1 MNDASRTRP
10 EIALL
15 DAVRAAARQEQFLD
29 VVSAEDARTRFEH
42 HLDLSPLGA
51 ERVLLA
57 DALGR
62 LLAHDIAAP
71 IDVPPFDRANVD
83 GFALRA
89 ADTAGATEATPR
101 RLVLNAE
108 VLACGHAPK
117 LTVAPGTAT
126 TIATGGVV
134 PRGADAVVMIENTE
148 LIDAA
153 APAIDLRRTAAAGQ
167 FISYAGSDIARGE
180 TLLRRGANIS
190 SREIGMLAACGFAQ
204 VDVVR
209 RPKVAVL
216 STGDELV
223 ALGKLLRSGA
233 VYDSNGA
240 ILAAAVTEAG
250 GEPVALGAFPDD
262 ETALEDAVRDALA
275 SCDMVVL
282 SGGTSKGAGDLSH
295 RIVSRLGAPG
305 VIVHGVA
312 LKPGKPLCLAVVD
325 EKPIV
330 VLPGFPTSAIFT
342 FHAFVAPVIRA
353 KAGLPPEAAVT
364 VDATVPVRI
373 PSELGRKEFVLVAL
387 VAGENGPIAFPIA
400 KGSGSVT
407 TFSQADGFLEIDALR
422 TSVDPGT
429 QAKVTRIGQ
438 ARAPDLVIAGS
449 HCVAL
454 DAVLSALSEQGFAAR
469 TIAIGSMGGV
479 AAARRGECDL
489 APIHLMD
496 PATGI
501 YNEQY
506 AKDGLALVRGW
517 QRMQGVVFR
526 NGDARFDGKTA
537 PDALKA
543 ALGDPDCIIVNRN
556 AGAGTRILIDQLLG
570 AARPP
575 GYGNQPRSH
584 NAVAAAVAQGRADW
598 GVAIHSVAA
607 MYGLGFLT
615 LSPENYDFLLV
626 ESRRERPA
634 VAAFLKAL
642 ADPAVRAQI
651 SALGMTPV

>member
-1 MNDASRTRP
+1 MNDRTRP
-10 EIALL
+10 ETALL

-29 VVSAEDARTRFEH
+29 VVSAEDAMARFQQ
-42 HLDLSPLGA
+42 HLDLAPLGA
-51 ERVLLA
+51 ETVALA
-57 DALGR
+57 DTVGR
-62 LLAHDIAAP
+62 VLAHDVAAP

-89 ADTAGATEATPR
+89 ADTVGATDAAPR
-101 RLVLNAE
+101 RLALNAE
-108 VLACGHAPK
+108 VLACGHAPT
-117 LTVAPGTAT
+117 LTVAPGSATA
-126 TIATGGVV
+126 IATGGVV
-134 PRGADAVVMIENTE
+134 PRGADAVAMIESTE
-148 LIDAA
+148 LIDSA
-153 APAIDLRRTAAAGQ
+153 APAIDLRRAVSPGQ

-180 TLLRRGANIS
+180 TLLRRGATIS
-190 SREIGMLAACGFAQ
+190 SREIGMLAACGLDA

-216 STGDELV
+216 STGDELT
-223 ALGKLLRSGA
+223 ALGTLLRPGA

-240 ILAAAVTEAG
+240 IIAAAVREAG
-250 GEPVALGAFPDD
+250 GEPVAFGAFPDD
-262 ETALEDAVRDALA
+262 EDALEAAVRRALA
-275 SCDMVVL
+275 DCDMVVL

-295 RIVSRLGAPG
+295 RIVSRLGSPG

-312 LKPGKPLCLAVVD
+312 LKPGKPLCLAVAQG
-325 EKPIV
+325 KPIV

-353 KAGLPPEAAVT
+353 KACLPAEAAVT

-387 VAGENGPIAFPIA
+387 VAGAEGPIAFPIG

-407 TFSQADGFLEIDALR
+407 TFSQADGFLEVDALR
-422 TSVDPGT
+422 TAVDPGT
-429 QAKVTRIGQ
+429 RAAVTRIGR

-454 DAVLSALSEQGFAAR
+454 DVVLSALSAQGIAAR

-479 AAARRGECDL
+479 AAARRHECDL

-496 PATGI
+496 PATGT
-501 YNEQY
+501 YNQHF

-517 QRMQGVVFR
+517 QRMQGIVFR
-526 NGDARFDGKTA
+526 NGDPRFEAKPA
-537 PDALKA
+537 HEALAA
-543 ALGDPDCIIVNRN
+543 ALADPDCIMVSRN

-570 AARPP
+570 SARPP

-598 GVAIHSVAA
+598 GVAIRSVAA
-607 MYGLGFLT
+607 MYGLGFLP
-615 LSPENYDFLLV
+615 LSPESYDFLLV
-626 ESRRERPA
+626 ESRRARPS
-634 VAAFLKAL
+634 VVAFLAAL
-642 ADPAVRAQI
+642 ADPEVRTQI
-651 SALGMTPV
+651 AALGMAPA

>member
-1 MNDASRTRP
+1 MNDRTRP
-10 EIALL
+10 ETALL
-15 DAVRAAARQEQFLD
+15 DAVRAAARQEQFLE
-29 VVSAEDARTRFEH
+29 VVSAEEAKLRFER
-42 HLDLSPLGA
+42 HLDLSSLPA
-51 ERVLLA
+51 ESVMLA

-62 LLAHDIAAP
+62 VLSADVAAP

-89 ADTAGATEATPR
+89 ADTVGASDAAPR
-101 RLVLNAE
+101 RLTLNAE

-117 LTVAPGTAT
+117 LTVTHGSAT
-126 TIATGGVV
+126 TIATGGML

-148 LIDAA
+148 LVDTA
-153 APAIDLRRTAAAGQ
+153 APAIDLRRAVAPGT

-180 TLLRRGANIS
+180 TLLRRGARIS

-216 STGDELV
+216 STGDELT
-223 ALGKLLRSGA
+223 APGESLRPGA

-240 ILAAAVTEAG
+240 IIAAAVTESG
-250 GEPVALGAFPDD
+250 GEPVAFGAFADD
-262 ETALEDAVRDALA
+262 EAVLEAAVRDALRQ
-275 SCDMVVL
+275 CDMVLL

-295 RIVSRLGAPG
+295 RIVSQLGKPG

-312 LKPGKPLCLAVVD
+312 LKPGKPLCLAVAD
-325 EKPIV
+325 GKPIV

-342 FHAFVAPVIRA
+342 FHAYVAPVIRA
-353 KAGLPPEAAVT
+353 KAGLPPEASVQ
-364 VDATVPVRI
+364 VDAGVPVRI

-387 VAGENGPIAFPIA
+387 VTGEQGPIAFPLA

-407 TFSQADGFLEIDALR
+407 TFSQADGFLEVDALR
-422 TSVDPGT
+422 TAVDPGT
-429 QAKVTRIGQ
+429 QTKVTLIGQ
-438 ARAPDLVIAGS
+438 ARAPDLTIAGS

-454 DAVLSALSEQGFAAR
+454 DAVLSALSAQGISAR

-517 QRMQGVVFR
+517 QRMQGIVFAK
-526 NGDARFDGKTA
+526 GDPRFEGKSA
-537 PDALKA
+537 ADALVA
-543 ALGDPDCIIVNRN
+543 ALADPDCVMVNRN
-556 AGAGTRILIDQLLG
+556 AGAGTRLLIDQLVG
-570 AARPP
+570 KARPP

-598 GVAIHSVAA
+598 GVAIKSVAE
-607 MYGLGFLT
+607 MYGLGFLQ

-626 ESRRERPA
+626 VARRERAP
-634 VAAFLKAL
+634 VQAFLKAL
-642 ADPAVRAQI
+642 TDPDVRARI
-651 SALGMTPV
+651 AALGMVPA

>member
-1 MNDASRTRP
+1 MNDRARP

-15 DAVRAAARQEQFLD
+15 DAVRAAARQEQFLE
-29 VVSAEDARTRFEH
+29 VVSAEDAKARFEKH
-42 HLDLSPLGA
+42 VDLSPLSS
-51 ERVLLA
+51 ESVVLA

-62 LLAHDIAAP
+62 VLSADVKAP
-71 IDVPPFDRANVD
+71 IDVPPFDRSNVD

-89 ADTAGATEATPR
+89 ADTTGATDAAPK
-101 RLVLNAE
+101 RLALNAE
-108 VLACGHAPK
+108 VLACGHPPK
-117 LTVAPGTAT
+117 LTVAPGTVTA
-126 TIATGGVV
+126 IATGGVV
-134 PRGADAVVMIENTE
+134 PRGADAVVMIEHTE

-153 APAIDLRRTAAAGQ
+153 APAIDLRRAVSPGN
-167 FISYAGSDIARGE
+167 FVSYAGSDIARGE
-180 TLLRRGANIS
+180 TLLRRGATIS
-190 SREIGMLAACGFAQ
+190 SREIGMLAACGLDI
-204 VDVVR
+204 VNVVR
-209 RPKVAVL
+209 RPRVAVL
-216 STGDELV
+216 STGDELA
-223 ALGKLLRSGA
+223 ALGAPLRPGA

-240 ILAAAVTEAG
+240 IIAAAVREAG
-250 GEPVALGAFPDD
+250 GDPVAFGAFPDD
-262 ETALEDAVRDALA
+262 EDALETAVRDALK

-312 LKPGKPLCLAVVD
+312 LKPGKPLCLAVAQG
-325 EKPIV
+325 KPVI

-342 FHAFVAPVIRA
+342 FHAFVVPVIRA
-353 KAGLPPEAAVT
+353 KAGLPPEAAVK
-364 VDATVPVRI
+364 VDAAVPVRI

-387 VAGENGPIAFPIA
+387 VAGEKGPIAFPLA

-407 TFSQADGFLEIDALR
+407 TFSQADGFLEVDALR
-422 TSVDPGT
+422 TAVDPGT
-429 QAKVTRIGQ
+429 LTQVTRIGQ

-454 DAVLSALSEQGFAAR
+454 DVVLSALSRQGISAR

-506 AKDGLALVRGW
+506 AKDGLSLVRGW
-517 QRMQGVVFR
+517 QRMQGIVFR
-526 NGDARFDGKTA
+526 PGDARFEAKSA
-537 PDALKA
+537 QDALKT
-543 ALGDPDCIIVNRN
+543 ALADAGCIMVSRN

-570 AARPP
+570 STRPP
-575 GYGNQPRSH
+575 GYGNQPKSH

-598 GVAIHSVAA
+598 GVAIKSVAG
-607 MYGLGFLT
+607 MYGLGFLE

-626 ESRRERPA
+626 AARRERAP
-634 VAAFLKAL
+634 VQAFLTAL
-642 ADPAVRAQI
+642 ADPDVRAQI
-651 SALGMTPV
+651 AALGMVPA

>member
-1 MNDASRTRP
+1 MMRATARLRCS
-10 EIALL
+10 I
-15 DAVRAAARQEQFLD
+15 AVRAAARQEQFLE
-29 VVSAEDARTRFEH
+29 VVSAEEATARFAK
-42 HLDLSPLGA
+42 HLDLAPLAA
-51 ERVLLA
+51 ETVALA

-62 LLAHDIAAP
+62 VLGADVAAP

-89 ADTAGATEATPR
+89 ADTVGATDAAPR
-101 RLVLNAE
+101 RLTLNAE
-108 VLACGHAPK
+108 VLACGHAPE
-117 LTVAPGTAT
+117 LTVIPGSATA
-126 TIATGGVV
+126 IATGGVV

-153 APAIDLRRTAAAGQ
+153 APAIDLRRVAAPGQ

-180 TLLRRGANIS
+180 TLLRRGVTIS
-190 SREIGMLAACGFAQ
+190 SREIGMLAACGLAQ
-204 VDVVR
+204 IDVVR
-209 RPKVAVL
+209 RPRVAVL
-216 STGDELV
+216 STGDELT
-223 ALGKLLRSGA
+223 ALGDALRPGA

-240 ILAAAVTEAG
+240 IIAAAVSEAG
-250 GEPVALGAFPDD
+250 GESVAFGAFPDD
-262 ETALEDAVRDALA
+262 EAALEVAVRGALRD
-275 SCDMVVL
+275 CDMVVL

-295 RIVSRLGAPG
+295 RIVSRLGKPG
-305 VIVHGVA
+305 VVVHGVA
-312 LKPGKPLCLAVVD
+312 LKPGKPLCLAVAQG
-325 EKPIV
+325 KPIV

-342 FHAFVAPVIRA
+342 FHAYVAPVIRA
-353 KAGLPPEAAVT
+353 RAGLPPEAAVK
-364 VDATVPVRI
+364 VDAAVPVRI

-387 VAGENGPIAFPIA
+387 VAGAEGPIAFPIG

-422 TSVDPGT
+422 SAVDPGT
-429 QAKVTRIGQ
+429 RAQVTRIGQ

-454 DAVLSALSEQGFAAR
+454 DAVLSDLAAQGIAAR

-496 PATGI
+496 PQTGI
-501 YNEQY
+501 YNAHY

-517 QRMQGVVFR
+517 QRMQGIVFR
-526 NGDARFDGKTA
+526 RGDGRFDGRSA
-537 PDALKA
+537 QDALKA
-543 ALGDPDCIIVNRN
+543 ALADPDCIMVSRN

-570 AARPP
+570 SARPP

-584 NAVAAAVAQGRADW
+584 NAVAAAVAQGRADF
-598 GVAIHSVAA
+598 GVAIQSVAA
-607 MYGLGFLT
+607 MYHLGFLQVA
-615 LSPENYDFLLV
+615 PENYDFLLV
-626 ESRRERPA
+626 EERRERPA

-651 SALGMTPV
+651 AALGMTPA

>member
-1 MNDASRTRP
+1 MNDASRTQP
-10 EIALL
+10 GVALL
-15 DAVRAAARQEQFLD
+15 DAVRAAARQEQFLE
-29 VVSAEDARTRFEH
+29 VVSADDARARFEKQ
-42 HLDLSPLGA
+42 LDLSPLAA
-51 ERVLLA
+51 EAVSLDA
-57 DALGR
+57 ALGR
-62 LLAHDIAAP
+62 VLAHDVAAP
-71 IDVPPFDRANVD
+71 IDVPPFDRSNVD

-89 ADTAGATEATPR
+89 ADSVGANDAAPR
-101 RLVLNAE
+101 RLTLNTE

-117 LTVAPGTAT
+117 LTVTPGSAT
-126 TIATGGVV
+126 VIATGGMI
-134 PRGADAVVMIENTE
+134 PRGADAVAMIEHTE
-148 LIDAA
+148 LIDGSP
-153 APAIDLRRTAAAGQ
+153 PAIDLRRPVAPGQ
-167 FISYAGSDIARGE
+167 FVSYAGSDIARGE
-180 TLLRRGANIS
+180 TLLRRGAVVS

-204 VDVVR
+204 VGVVR
-209 RPKVAVL
+209 RPSVAVL
-216 STGDELV
+216 STGDELTPPG
-223 ALGKLLRSGA
+223 APLRPGA

-240 ILAAAVTEAG
+240 IIAAAVREAG
-250 GEPVALGAFPDD
+250 GEPLSFGAFPDD
-262 ETALEDAVRDALA
+262 EIALGAAVRDALTQ
-275 SCDMVVL
+275 CDIVVL

-312 LKPGKPLCLAVVD
+312 LKPGKPLCLAVAQD
-325 EKPIV
+325 KPIV

-353 KAGLPPEAAVT
+353 KAGLPPEAAVK
-364 VDATVPVRI
+364 VDAAVPVRI

-387 VAGENGPIAFPIA
+387 VAGERGPIAFPLA

-407 TFSQADGFLEIDALR
+407 TFSQADGFLEVDALR

-429 QAKVTRIGQ
+429 QAQVTLIGR

-454 DAVLSALSEQGFAAR
+454 DAVLSALSAQGFLAR

-496 PATGI
+496 PQTGI

-506 AKDGLALVRGW
+506 AKDGLTLVRGW

-526 NGDARFDGKTA
+526 KGDAHFEGKSA
-537 PDALKA
+537 RVAVKA
-543 ALGDPDCIIVNRN
+543 ALGDPDCIMVSRN

-570 AARPP
+570 AARPA

-598 GVAIHSVAA
+598 GVAIAPVAA
-607 MYGLGFLT
+607 TYGLGFLE
-615 LSPENYDFLLV
+615 LAPEHYDFLLA
-626 ESRRERPA
+626 EARRERPA
-634 VAAFLKAL
+634 VAAFLAAL
-642 ADPAVRAQI
+642 ADGHVRAQI
-651 SALGMTPV
+651 AALGMTV

>member
-1 MNDASRTRP
+1 MNDARKSQT
-10 EIALL
+10 LL
-15 DAVRAAARQEQFLD
+15 DAVRAAARQEQFLE
-29 VVSAEDARTRFEH
+29 VVSAEEATARFEK
-42 HLDLSPLGA
+42 HLDLKPLAA
-51 ERVLLA
+51 ETVTLS

-62 LLAHDIAAP
+62 VLGVDVAAP

-89 ADTAGATEATPR
+89 ADTVGATDAAPR
-101 RLVLNAE
+101 RLTLNAE

-117 LTVAPGTAT
+117 LAVIPGSATA
-126 TIATGGVV
+126 IATGGVV
-134 PRGADAVVMIENTE
+134 PRGADAVVMIEHTE

-153 APAIDLRRTAAAGQ
+153 APAIDLRRAAAPGQ

-180 TLLRRGANIS
+180 TLLRRGATIS
-190 SREIGMLAACGFAQ
+190 SREIGMLAACGLAHI
-204 VDVVR
+204 DVVR

-216 STGDELV
+216 STGDELT
-223 ALGKLLRSGA
+223 ALGGTLRPGA

-240 ILAAAVTEAG
+240 TIAAAVAEAG

-262 ETALEDAVRDALA
+262 EAALEAAVRGALRD
-275 SCDMVVL
+275 CDIVVL

-295 RIVSRLGAPG
+295 RIVSRLGEPG

-312 LKPGKPLCLAVVD
+312 LKPGKPLCLAVAQG
-325 EKPIV
+325 KPIV

-342 FHAFVAPVIRA
+342 FHAYVAPVIRA
-353 KAGLPPEAAVT
+353 KAGLPPEAAMQ
-364 VDATVPVRI
+364 VDAAVPVRI

-387 VAGENGPIAFPIA
+387 IAGADGPIAFPIG

-407 TFSQADGFLEIDALR
+407 TFSQADGFLEVDALR
-422 TSVDPGT
+422 TAVDPGT
-429 QAKVTRIGQ
+429 RAQVTRIGP
-438 ARAPDLVIAGS
+438 ARTPDLVIAGS

-454 DAVLSALSEQGFAAR
+454 DAVLSDLAAQGIAAR
-469 TIAIGSMGGV
+469 TIAIGSVGGV

-496 PATGI
+496 PATGR
-501 YNEQY
+501 YNQHF

-517 QRMQGVVFR
+517 QRMQGIVFR
-526 NGDARFDGKTA
+526 RGDRRFEGSSAR
-537 PDALKA
+537 DALAA
-543 ALGDPDCIIVNRN
+543 ALADPECHMVNRN
-556 AGAGTRILIDQLLG
+556 AGAGTRILIDRLLG
-570 AARPP
+570 SARPA

-584 NAVAAAVAQGRADW
+584 NAVAAAVAQGRADF
-598 GVAIHSVAA
+598 GVAIQSVAA
-607 MYGLGFLT
+607 MYGLGFLQ
-615 LSPENYDFLLV
+615 LAPENYDFLLV
-626 ESRRERPA
+626 EGRRERPA

-651 SALGMTPV
+651 AALGMTPA

>member
-10 EIALL
+10 DIALL
-15 DAVRAAARQEQFLD
+15 DAVRAAARQEQFLE
-29 VVSAEDARTRFEH
+29 VVSAEDAKTRFEK
-42 HLDLSPLGA
+42 HLDLAPLGA
-51 ERVLLA
+51 ESLSLA

-62 LLAHDIAAP
+62 VLAHDMAAP

-89 ADTAGATEATPR
+89 ADTAGATEAAPR
-101 RLVLNAE
+101 RLTLNAE

-117 LTVAPGTAT
+117 LTVASGTAT

-153 APAIDLRRTAAAGQ
+153 ALAIDLRRTAAPGQ

-180 TLLRRGANIS
+180 TLLRRGAAIW
-190 SREIGMLAACGFAQ
+190 SREIGMLAACGFSE

-223 ALGKLLRSGA
+223 ALGKPLRPGA

-240 ILAAAVTEAG
+240 IIAAAVTEAG
-250 GEPVALGAFPDD
+250 GEPVAFGAYPDD
-262 ETALEDAVRDALA
+262 ETALENAVRDALR

-312 LKPGKPLCLAVVD
+312 LKPGKPLCLAVAQG
-325 EKPIV
+325 KPIV

-387 VAGENGPIAFPIA
+387 VAGESGPIAFPLA

-407 TFSQADGFLEIDALR
+407 TFSQADGFLEVDALR

-438 ARAPDLVIAGS
+438 ARVPDLVIAGS

-454 DAVLSALSEQGFAAR
+454 DAVLSALSARGFAAR

-517 QRMQGVVFR
+517 QRMQGIVFR
-526 NGDARFDGKTA
+526 KGDARFEGKMA
-537 PDALKA
+537 HEALKA
-543 ALGDPDCIIVNRN
+543 ALADPDCIMVNRN

-570 AARPP
+570 AARPA

-598 GVAIHSVAA
+598 GVAIQSVAA
-607 MYGLGFLT
+607 MYGLGLLQ

-634 VAAFLKAL
+634 VAAFFQAL
-642 ADPAVRAQI
+642 ADPTVRARI